1 MEGTPGWIHRDCMV
15 SWETLGNDRISLCLD
30 DLIWRWFSGIR
41 MKYIRV
47 NKPVK
52 ESGMGGGS

>member
-1 MEGTPGWIHRDCMV
+1 MEGTPGWMHRDCMV
-15 SWETLGNDRISLCLD
+15 SWETLGNDGISLCLNV
-30 DLIWRWFSGIR
+30 LIWIWVSGIR
-41 MKYIRV
+41 MKCVMV